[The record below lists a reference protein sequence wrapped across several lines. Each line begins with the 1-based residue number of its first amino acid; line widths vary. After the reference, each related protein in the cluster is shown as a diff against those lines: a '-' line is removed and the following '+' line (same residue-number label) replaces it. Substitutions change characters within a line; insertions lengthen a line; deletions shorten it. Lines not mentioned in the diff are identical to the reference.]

1 CALPIF
7 SPQRVLR
14 LLRQIA
20 GSLTEAHK
28 QGIIHRDLKPENVIL
43 IERAGEKD
51 VVKLLDFGIAAR
63 TESADAAREAK
74 LTQQGMVLGTP
85 PYMSPEQ
92 FTGKALDKRSDIYSL
107 AVVAYEMLTCQ
118 LPFDATTPWQWA
130 TEHMTAQPRP
140 FESISLSS
148 PVPEPMRAAILKA
161 LSKDPDDRFSSV
173 AEFVDALAASPA
185 PRTEQKV
192 HSAAAVMATAAM
204 EAPPDFGVRGA
215 PEPTAAMPAQ
225 AAPAAVPAGPPHQTR
240 GSSEGGSK
248 GLFIGLGA

>member
-107 AVVAYEMLTCQ
+107 AVVAYEMLTCH

-140 FESISLSS
+140 FETLSLSR
-148 PVPEPMRAAILKA
+148 PVPEPMREAILKPLA
-161 LSKDPDDRFSSV
+161 TEPSQRFDSV
-173 AEFVDALAASPA
+173 AEFV
-185 PRTEQKV
+185 E
-192 HSAAAVMATAAM
+192 AM
-204 EAPPDFGVRGA
+204 
-215 PEPTAAMPAQ
+215 
-225 AAPAAVPAGPPHQTR
+225 AAPAGPGKDRKSTR
-240 GSSEGGSK
+240 
-248 GLFIGLGA
+248 